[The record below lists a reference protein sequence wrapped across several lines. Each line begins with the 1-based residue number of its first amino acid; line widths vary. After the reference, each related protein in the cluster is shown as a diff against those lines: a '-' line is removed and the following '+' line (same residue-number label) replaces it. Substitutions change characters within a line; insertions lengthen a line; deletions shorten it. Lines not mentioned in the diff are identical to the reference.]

1 MDTTESHAGFGP
13 YRLVTLIAHSDRAS
27 VYRAVDTRHGDR
39 VVAVKIFAPALSG
52 DPAFRARFRQ
62 DAAALTAVR
71 DPHLVPV
78 HTFGE
83 LAGALFLDLRFVE
96 APTLAEIQATRALSA
111 ERSAAVAAQIDRG
124 LAAVA
129 ASTLGQRSVEPAE
142 VLVTGRD
149 GAEFVQLV
157 GLGLGRVPTGA
168 APPPLPPPP
177 RRRRWVLVAAVA
189 AAIALAVTAAVAI
202 PWAGGRTAP
211 PPGALAVLDDS
222 DDIVAATA
230 VQAGDRSFLSG
241 VSFTGELRTWDLA
254 TGTTAGPAIEDSGY
268 APAGTVRD
276 GAPMV
281 LTRDSAQVLHSYRLP
296 DGREATPPTGPAAPV
311 LSGTQRSEI
320 RAVVPAELDGRPVAV
335 LLDPADPAA
344 TDVFERNRLG
354 YQVRR
359 LDDGSTVGPLVGF
372 PNLNLGLAPAVAV
385 IDGRPAV
392 VSVFEPP
399 SVAMGEQPQR
409 LLRVLDM
416 ATGTEVTPALSLPVE
431 TLALST
437 ATRAGTPVALLA
449 GGDNTVRIVDLRTG
463 VVGAVLTGTRAP
475 VARLAAVPSAGR
487 TLIMGVTRPTGHA
500 AGAEIRCWDLETGDP
515 VGPVLR
521 GPAADGYLTAGTVG
535 DRAVIAATEGNGT
548 DGGRVIVRELDRL
561 LGGS

>member
-1 MDTTESHAGFGP
+1 VDTAASHASFGP
-13 YRLVTLIAHSDRAS
+13 YQLVSVIAHSDRAS
-27 VYRAVDTRHGDR
+27 VYRAIDTRHGDR
-39 VVAVKIFAPALSG
+39 VVALKIFAPALSA

-83 LAGALFLDLRFVE
+83 HAGAVFLDMRFVD
-96 APTLAEIQATRALSA
+96 APTLAEIRTTRALPP
-111 ERSAAVAAQIDRG
+111 ERSAAVATQIDQG

-129 ASTLGQRSVEPAE
+129 ASALGQRSVEPAE
-142 VLVTGRD
+142 VLVTGRN

-157 GLGLGRVPTGA
+157 GLGLGRAPTDP
-168 APPPLPPPP
+168 APPPLPTPP
-177 RRRRWVLVAAVA
+177 RRRRWVLVASLA

-202 PWAGGRTAP
+202 PWRGGRTAP

-222 DDIVAATA
+222 DDVVAAIA

-254 TGTTAGPAIEDSGY
+254 TGATAGPVIEDSGY
-268 APAGTVRD
+268 APAGAVQD
-276 GAPMV
+276 GTPMV

-311 LSGTQRSEI
+311 LSGTQRGEI

-344 TDVFERNRLG
+344 TEAFERTRIG

-372 PNLNLGLAPAVAV
+372 PNLSLNLAPAVAV

-392 VSVFEPP
+392 VSAFDPP
-399 SVAMGEQPQR
+399 TVSLGEQRQR
-409 LLRVLDM
+409 LVRVLDM
-416 ATGTEVTPALSLPVE
+416 VTGTEVVPALSVPVE
-431 TLALST
+431 TVALST
-437 ATRAGTPVALLA
+437 TTRAGTPVALLA
-449 GGDNTVRIVDLRTG
+449 GADNTVRIVDLRTG
-463 VVGAVLTGTRAP
+463 VVSAVLTGTRTP
-475 VARLAAVPSAGR
+475 VERFAVVPSGGR
-487 TLIMGVTRPTGHA
+487 TLIMGVTGPTGRA
-500 AGAEIRCWDLETGDP
+500 EGAEIRCWDLQSGDP

-548 DGGRVIVRELDRL
+548 DGGRVVVRELDTL